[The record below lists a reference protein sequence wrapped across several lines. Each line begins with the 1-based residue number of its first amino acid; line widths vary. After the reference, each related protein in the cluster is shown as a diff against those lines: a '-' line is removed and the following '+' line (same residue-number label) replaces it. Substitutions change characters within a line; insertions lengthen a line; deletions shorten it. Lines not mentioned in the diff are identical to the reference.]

1 MAPAREAGHI
11 ALALHADQ
19 EAAMTEVLY
28 APNRERLVATNAWA
42 FLHWLRVVR
51 NLDLPAWQALQR
63 WSADDPAAF
72 ASAIA
77 DFARLAD
84 APLHLVR
91 HGGGQEVI
99 VWRGAQNARV
109 ALTRDNYAASLASL
123 PPEIASVLTRRWPAE
138 ALIRPLAELL
148 LHADL
153 RPDDRVLVVGAAW
166 PWLAALLEGT
176 TIILAGRAGL
186 LAAAEREC
194 ATVLV
199 AAPRV
204 LSEAAFQR
212 LGRRAGL
219 ARLRT
224 VIAAGG
230 PLSPEARRRIYAW
243 MKADVMLL
251 ARTGDVFWG
260 NPLEPVL
267 AQPPATPA
275 FLTPPA
281 SIPATP

>member
-1 MAPAREAGHI
+1 
-11 ALALHADQ
+11 
-19 EAAMTEVLY
+19 MTEVLY
-28 APNRERLVATNAWA
+28 APDKERLVTTNAWA

-51 NLDLPAWQALQR
+51 NIELAGWQALQL
-63 WSADDPAAF
+63 WSAGDPAAF
-72 ASAIA
+72 AQAFA
-77 DFARLAD
+77 EFARLPD
-84 APLHLVR
+84 SPLHLVR
-91 HGGGQEVI
+91 HAGGREAV
-99 VWRGAQNARV
+99 VWRGAHAARV

-123 PPEIASVLTRRWPAE
+123 PPEIATLLTRRWPAE
-138 ALIRPLAELL
+138 ALIGPLAELL

-176 TIILAGRAGL
+176 TVILAAPVGL
-186 LAAAEREC
+186 LAAAEKEC

-212 LGRRAGL
+212 PGRRASL
-219 ARLRT
+219 RHLRT

-251 ARTGDVFWG
+251 ARTGDAFWG

-275 FLTPPA
+275 FLTPPT
-281 SIPATP
+281 SVPATR